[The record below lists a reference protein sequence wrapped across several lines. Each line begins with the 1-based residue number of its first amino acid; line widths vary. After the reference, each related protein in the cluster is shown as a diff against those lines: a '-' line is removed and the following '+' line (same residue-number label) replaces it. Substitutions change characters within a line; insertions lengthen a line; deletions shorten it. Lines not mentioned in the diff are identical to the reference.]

1 MQSENFDHAR
11 RNIYIYVF
19 RLLRMFS
26 AAVFLRYV
34 NSARHV
40 RKDITIF
47 DEKSSNYTVK
57 VKMLFCVSEK
67 SKQLVVVVVVLR
79 GQGWQQA
86 PGGEYSWEF
95 LVGVCRPVVQTRFQT
110 KKCHYPHPFSDQTS
124 KIRTR
129 FQTWSLGRNYVII
142 TQIRAQTQKLFKSRA
157 MALVQSHLNSYYRY
171 FSFSLTHLELTR

>member
-26 AAVFLRYV
+26 GAVFLRYV

-57 VKMLFCVSEK
+57 VKMLFCASEK
-67 SKQLVVVVVVLR
+67 SKRLVVVAVVAVVLR
-79 GQGWQQA
+79 G
-86 PGGEYSWEF
+86 
-95 LVGVCRPVVQTRFQT
+95 
-110 KKCHYPHPFSDQTS
+110 
-124 KIRTR
+124 
-129 FQTWSLGRNYVII
+129 
-142 TQIRAQTQKLFKSRA
+142 
-157 MALVQSHLNSYYRY
+157 
-171 FSFSLTHLELTR
+171 

>member
-57 VKMLFCVSEK
+57 VKMLFCSSEK
-67 SKQLVVVVVVLR
+67 SKRLLVVVVVVLR
-79 GQGWQQA
+79 G
-86 PGGEYSWEF
+86 
-95 LVGVCRPVVQTRFQT
+95 
-110 KKCHYPHPFSDQTS
+110 
-124 KIRTR
+124 
-129 FQTWSLGRNYVII
+129 
-142 TQIRAQTQKLFKSRA
+142 
-157 MALVQSHLNSYYRY
+157 
-171 FSFSLTHLELTR
+171 